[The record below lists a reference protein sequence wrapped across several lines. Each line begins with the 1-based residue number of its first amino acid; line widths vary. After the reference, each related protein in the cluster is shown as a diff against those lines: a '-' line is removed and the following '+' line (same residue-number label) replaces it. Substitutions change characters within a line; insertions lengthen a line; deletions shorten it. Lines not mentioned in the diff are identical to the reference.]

1 MKDDTPVV
9 DDINSFTGNLSL
21 STAPIYGTGG
31 LEEYDQDI
39 LENRK
44 NDQYLSHIRSHY
56 IFTGDNIDKS
66 IGGTLL
72 NILKIILSKGQDK
85 SQDIIGEL
93 IRLEKHRDRCD
104 VLFNDKDNASEDQ
117 GGFIDELEAKH
128 EQLLRD
134 ISFNEHI
141 RDGIVIQ
148 EDIYIST
155 TLSND
160 ILNAIYELFGR
171 QEDMYI
177 IYQEYIQHIVNG
189 YNTTVQFQLDQ
200 LKIEVQNINKIYNN
214 IIQNPLIVQDG
225 AIRNILLEH
234 ERTYYEMESK
244 ISEFPI
250 FYKLILSICPSD
262 IITEDTKIGEFI
274 LNSTPGKCSHD
285 VMLKKL
291 KEYFITINYN

>member
-1 MKDDTPVV
+1 
-9 DDINSFTGNLSL
+9 
-21 STAPIYGTGG
+21 
-31 LEEYDQDI
+31 
-39 LENRK
+39 
-44 NDQYLSHIRSHY
+44 
-56 IFTGDNIDKS
+56 
-66 IGGTLL
+66 
-72 NILKIILSKGQDK
+72 
-85 SQDIIGEL
+85 
-93 IRLEKHRDRCD
+93 
-104 VLFNDKDNASEDQ
+104 
-117 GGFIDELEAKH
+117 
-128 EQLLRD
+128 
-134 ISFNEHI
+134 
-141 RDGIVIQ
+141 
-148 EDIYIST
+148 
-155 TLSND
+155 
-160 ILNAIYELFGR
+160 
-171 QEDMYI
+171 MYI

-234 ERTYYEMESK
+234 ERTYYEMVRSTNNIMKHINMDIISQQMIAFVGIGILFHMENISKLFEYLNYDMESK